1 MLTSRP
7 HQPRVQM
14 LTCLFWEHMQHSLG
28 REVPI
33 LPRPLTIPPCITPL
47 RPLSV
52 ACGCVGVAAKPS
64 VAYCLGVRL
73 LSALRRTRTGDSD
86 RLWFRQATA
95 LWVHWVKMAQL
106 PLPAARGDSAAA
118 GDSTL
123 QTLARLSP
131 SCMRLSN
138 SMKQI

>member
-33 LPRPLTIPPCITPL
+33 LPRPLTIPPCITPF
-47 RPLSV
+47 RPLFV

-73 LSALRRTRTGDSD
+73 LMLCPEPGQVIASGFARPRPYGRTG
-86 RLWFRQATA
+86 
-95 LWVHWVKMAQL
+95 
-106 PLPAARGDSAAA
+106 
-118 GDSTL
+118 
-123 QTLARLSP
+123 
-131 SCMRLSN
+131 
-138 SMKQI
+138 